1 MTRAANLA
9 EAAGSGFAFRN
20 RIINGAMMIDQRNA
34 GASVN
39 IGTANT
45 VIYTVDRWYGY
56 GSQAS
61 KFTVQQNAG
70 SVTPPAG
77 FINYLGI
84 TVASSSYTPVSAEE
98 FNIAQPIE
106 GFNISDLAWG
116 SSNAKTVTLSFWVY
130 SSLTGT
136 FGGSL
141 RQGSGAYSYPF
152 TYTVSTANTW
162 TQISIVISGS
172 TAGTWNTNNGTG
184 ILVGFSL
191 GAGSSKQA
199 TPGAWTSGNYSAA
212 TGQINVLGTANATF
226 YITGI
231 QLEKGSVATP
241 SENRLYGTEFALCQR
256 YFWLLNTYQTPF
268 NVVWYASAIRLALA
282 CPVVMRAAPTITLTG
297 ATAGAMFSTTN
308 DANYTN
314 FSYSSAT
321 TQQLTSMTAIWINGS
336 ADTTAGGGPLFM
348 QAGRILSVSAEL

>member
-34 GASVN
+34 GASVTQVG
-39 IGTANT
+39 GTVT
-45 VIYTVDRWYGY
+45 YCLDRWAYY

-70 SVTPPAG
+70 SVTPPVG
-77 FINYLGI
+77 FSKYLGI
-84 TVASSSYTPVSAEE
+84 TSLSAYTVLSTDTFIAIQYIEGQ
-98 FNIAQPIE
+98 NIA
-106 GFNISDLAWG
+106 DLAWG
-116 SSNAKTVTLSFWVY
+116 TANAKTVTLSFQVY

-136 FGGSL
+136 FGGSIGNS
-141 RQGSGAYSYPF
+141 GSTRTYPF
-152 TYTVSTANTW
+152 TYTVSSANTW
-162 TQISIVISGS
+162 TSISVTIPGD
-172 TAGTWNTNNGTG
+172 TTGTWLTTNATG
-184 ILVGFSL
+184 LYVAFGL
-191 GAGSSKQA
+191 GAGSVSS
-199 TPGAWTSGNYSAA
+199 GAAGSWSGSTYFSA
-212 TGQINVLGTANATF
+212 TGAVSVVGTNGATW
-226 YITGI
+226 YVTGV
-231 QLEKGSVATP
+231 QLEKGATATP
-241 SENRLYGTEFALCQR
+241 FENRLYGTEFALCQR